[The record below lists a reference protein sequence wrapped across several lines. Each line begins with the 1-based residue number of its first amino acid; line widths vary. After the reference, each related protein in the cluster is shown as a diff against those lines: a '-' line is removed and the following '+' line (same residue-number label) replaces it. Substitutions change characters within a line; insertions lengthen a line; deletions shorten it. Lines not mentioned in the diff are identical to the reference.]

1 MGPQLQPVILD
12 GAGFLETAAPAVL
25 LGERLATMGLIKRE
39 AIPAIL
45 RAQMRWG
52 CRFGEAAIA
61 EGAVSP
67 AGLAEALS
75 ESENL
80 VLADLIADPPDA
92 SLRREEDIDLYLR
105 SLFLPWRREG
115 ESIVVACADPSSTT
129 RAAIRDRYGSRALIA
144 VTSKFDIVWTVQR
157 LFDGR
162 LAKDAT
168 YALDERNPEL
178 SARQVMTRAQFW
190 IIAACAVSIVAAISV
205 APVLSLAVLLIAIG
219 AAYAANIV
227 LRVLL
232 FAAAG
237 WREKGH
243 AVSKHELAALNDRE
257 LPVYTI
263 IAPLYREAH
272 MVGPLVRALKA
283 LDYPAAKLDIKF
295 ALEEDDK
302 ETIAA
307 AKAARLDGRFEI
319 LRVPRGALRT
329 KPRACNYA
337 LRFARGAFTVIY
349 DAEDRPEPD
358 QLRKAVAAFRSAPV
372 DVACFQAR
380 LNVYNANENWLTRMF
395 ALEYAAW
402 FDFLL
407 PGLARL
413 GVPIPLG
420 GTSNHFPTQVLRDAG
435 GWDAFNVTEDADLG
449 IRLSRRG
456 LCTVPLDSTTY
467 EEAVPKLRG
476 WIRQRSRWLKGYMQT
491 TLVHLRRP
499 TRFAKAAGLGP
510 FAGFVLF
517 VGGAAV
523 TNLLGPVVWALALL
537 LAFGESE
544 TLLGPYGAQVA
555 ATSYF
560 SLIAGNGLL
569 TLLAMLAPLKRGWWH
584 LAPYGATVFFYWFL
598 ISVAAYKALWQ
609 LASCPFYWEKTDHG
623 VSFRGTRE
631 SRDRAS

>member
-1 MGPQLQPVILD
+1 MGPQLQPILAD
-12 GAGFLETAAPAVL
+12 RTGLLETVPRVPI
-25 LGERLATMGLIKRE
+25 GERLATMGLIKRE

-52 CRFGEAAIA
+52 CRFGVAAFA

-67 AGLAEALS
+67 SGLAEALS

-80 VLADLIADPPDA
+80 VLADLIADPPDP
-92 SLRREEDIDLYLR
+92 SLCREEDIDLYLR
-105 SLFLPWRREG
+105 SLFLPWRRKG
-115 ESIVVACADPSSTT
+115 EAIVVACADPSSAT
-129 RAAIRDRYGSRALIA
+129 RAAISDRYGPRALLA
-144 VTSKFDIVWTVQR
+144 VTSKFDIVWTVQW
-157 LFDGR
+157 LFYDR
-162 LAKDAT
+162 LAKDAA
-168 YALDERNPEL
+168 YALDERAPEI
-178 SARQVMTRAQFW
+178 SARQVMTRAQFR
-190 IIAACAVSIVAAISV
+190 IIAACTVSIVTAFSV
-205 APVLSLAVLLIAIG
+205 APVLSLAVLLTAVGIV
-219 AAYAANIV
+219 YAANIV

-243 AVSKHELAALNDRE
+243 AISKHELAAFNDRE
-257 LPVYTI
+257 LPAFTI

-283 LDYPAAKLDIKF
+283 LDYPSAKLDIKIV
-295 ALEEDDK
+295 LEEDDT

-319 LRVPRGALRT
+319 LRVPLGSPRT

-358 QLRKAVAAFRSAPV
+358 QLKKAAAAFRSAPSS
-372 DVACFQAR
+372 VACFQAR

-413 GVPIPLG
+413 GIPIPLG
-420 GTSNHFPTQVLRDAG
+420 GTSNHFRTQVLRDVG

-456 LCTVPLDSTTY
+456 LCAVPLDSTTY

-476 WIRQRSRWLKGYMQT
+476 WIRQRSRWIKGYMQT

-499 TRFAKAAGLGP
+499 SHFSRTAGFGP

-517 VGGAAV
+517 VGGAAA

-544 TLLGPYGAQVA
+544 TLLGPYGGEVA

-584 LAPYGATVFFYWFL
+584 LAPYGASVFFYWFL
-598 ISVAAYKALWQ
+598 ISAAAYKALWQ

-631 SRDRAS
+631 TRDKAS